1 MGKTEISLLLFLPP
15 HPHVQRSPEAP
26 VSVGPWILGTSL
38 ERQENTTAFSA
49 HKLKGETSVIPVLS
63 RSITAT
69 RNTKCRPHTGLC
81 RTLSF
86 LTESLSA

>member
-63 RSITAT
+63 RSYSNQEHKVPA
-69 RNTKCRPHTGLC
+69 PH
-81 RTLSF
+81 RAVQD
-86 LTESLSA
+86 TEFSHGIP